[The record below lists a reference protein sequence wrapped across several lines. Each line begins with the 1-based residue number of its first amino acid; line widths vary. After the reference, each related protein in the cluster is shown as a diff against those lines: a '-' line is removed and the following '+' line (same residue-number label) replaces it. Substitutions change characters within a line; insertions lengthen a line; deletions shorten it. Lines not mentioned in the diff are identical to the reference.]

1 MFSVF
6 YLIVELFFNNSKERI
21 LLLYKLHIYEC
32 GNIKIYDHKNCILFL
47 KKVFFQITLRLPQS
61 TKWDSS

>member
-21 LLLYKLHIYEC
+21 LLFYKLHIYEC
-32 GNIKIYDHKNCILFL
+32 GNIKIYDLKNCIIF
-47 KKVFFQITLRLPQS
+47 
-61 TKWDSS
+61 